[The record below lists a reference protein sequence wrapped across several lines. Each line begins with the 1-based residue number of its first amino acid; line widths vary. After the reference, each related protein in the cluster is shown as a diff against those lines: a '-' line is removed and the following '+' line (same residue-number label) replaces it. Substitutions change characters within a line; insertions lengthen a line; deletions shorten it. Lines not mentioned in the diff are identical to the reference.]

1 MSVALPETEL
11 PARISFERPMS
22 DEALLRFCAENPLAR
37 VEREPNGDIK
47 VMSPTGNEGVGF
59 ETDILVEL
67 ANWAAQ
73 DGRGRAY
80 NSNAGWKLR
89 DGSMRAAD
97 AHWISWGRLNAVPK
111 RERKGFPQVCP
122 EFVIEVRSETDT
134 LKTLQEKML
143 EWLANGAELGW
154 LVDPQRKV
162 VEVYRAGQEKPDFLE
177 GVTSVYGE
185 GPVRGFVL
193 ELGKVWG

>member
-11 PARISFERPMS
+11 PVRISFERPMT
-22 DEALLRFCAENPLAR
+22 DEDLLQFCAENSLLR

-97 AHWISWGRLNAVPK
+97 AHWISWERLNSMTDA
-111 RERKGFPQVCP
+111 ERKGFPRVCP
-122 EFVIEVRSETDT
+122 EFVIEVRSETDA
-134 LKTLQEKML
+134 LKALQDKMQM
-143 EWLANGAELGW
+143 WLANGAELAW
-154 LVDPQRKV
+154 LVDPLRKS
-162 VEVYRAGQEKPDFLE
+162 VEIYRPGQAMEE
-177 GVTSVYGE
+177 QVGHSAVYGE
-185 GPVRGFVL
+185 GPVGGFLL

>member
-1 MSVALPETEL
+1 MT
-11 PARISFERPMS
+11 
-22 DEALLRFCAENPLAR
+22 DEALLEFCAANSLLR

-80 NSNAGWKLR
+80 NSNAGWKLPN
-89 DGSMRAAD
+89 GSMRAAD
-97 AHWISWGRLNAVPK
+97 AHWISWGRLNAVPAC
-111 RERKGFPQVCP
+111 ERKGFPRVCP
-122 EFVIEVRSETDT
+122 EFVIEVRSETDA
-134 LKTLQEKML
+134 LKPLQEKMH
-143 EWLANGAELGW
+143 EWLASGAELAW
-154 LVDPQRKV
+154 LVDPSRKT
-162 VEVYRAGQEKPDFLE
+162 VEIYRPGQAMEEQAGH
-177 GVTSVYGE
+177 SAVYGE
-185 GPVRGFVL
+185 GPVAGFVL

>member
-1 MSVALPETEL
+1 MT
-11 PARISFERPMS
+11 
-22 DEALLRFCAENPLAR
+22 DEDLLQFCAENSLLR

-97 AHWISWGRLNAVPK
+97 AHWISWERLNSMTDA
-111 RERKGFPQVCP
+111 ERKGFPRVCP
-122 EFVIEVRSETDT
+122 EFVIEVRSETDA
-134 LKTLQEKML
+134 LKALQDKMQM
-143 EWLANGAELGW
+143 WLANGAELAW
-154 LVDPQRKV
+154 LVDPLRKS
-162 VEVYRAGQEKPDFLE
+162 VEIYRPGQAMEE
-177 GVTSVYGE
+177 QVGHSAVYGE
-185 GPVRGFVL
+185 GPVGGFLL

>member
-1 MSVALPETEL
+1 MT
-11 PARISFERPMS
+11 
-22 DEALLRFCAENPLAR
+22 DEALLRFCAANPLAR

-97 AHWISWGRLNAVPK
+97 AHWISWERLSSVSDV
-111 RERKGFPQVCP
+111 ERKGFPRMCP
-122 EFVIEVRSETDT
+122 EFVVEVRSETDA
-134 LKTLQEKML
+134 LKPLQEKMS
-143 EWLANGAELGW
+143 EWIGNGAELAW
-154 LVDPQRKV
+154 LVDPSRKAVEIYRPGREAEVLEGGSV
-162 VEVYRAGQEKPDFLE
+162 VE
-177 GVTSVYGE
+177 GE
-185 GPVRGFVL
+185 GPVAGFVL
-193 ELGKVWG
+193 ELGKVWGMA

>member
-1 MSVALPETEL
+1 MT
-11 PARISFERPMS
+11 
-22 DEALLRFCAENPLAR
+22 DEALLEFCAANSLAR

-47 VMSPTGNEGVGF
+47 IMSPTGNEGVGF

-97 AHWISWGRLNAVPK
+97 AHWISWERLNSMTDA
-111 RERKGFPQVCP
+111 ERKGFPRMCP
-122 EFVIEVRSETDT
+122 EFVIEVRSETDV
-134 LKTLQEKML
+134 LKALQDKMQM
-143 EWLANGAELGW
+143 WLANGAQLAW
-154 LVDPQRKV
+154 LVDPSRKT
-162 VEVYRAGQEKPDFLE
+162 VEIYRPGQAMEE
-177 GVTSVYGE
+177 QVGHSAVYGE
-185 GPVRGFVL
+185 GPVGGFLL

>member
-1 MSVALPETEL
+1 MT
-11 PARISFERPMS
+11 
-22 DEALLRFCAENPLAR
+22 DEALLRFCAANALAR

-73 DGRGRAY
+73 DGRGRTY
-80 NSNAGWKLR
+80 NSNAGWKLP

-97 AHWISWGRLNAVPK
+97 AHWISWERLKAMTDA
-111 RERKGFPQVCP
+111 ERKGFPRMCP
-122 EFVIEVRSETDT
+122 EFVIEVRSESDA
-134 LKTLQEKML
+134 LKPLQEKML
-143 EWLANGAELGW
+143 EWIANGAELAW
-154 LVDPQRKV
+154 LVDPLRKA
-162 VEVYRAGQEKPDFLE
+162 VEIYRPGREPEVLE
-177 GVTSVYGE
+177 GGSAVEGE
-185 GPVRGFVL
+185 GPVAGFVL